1 MQTSSY
7 RKPKA
12 IAPAPKKDENK
23 NKATLSVP
31 DLIIRPVEAK
41 KIIST
46 QEYQRAINQRNVM
59 HIKNGYVK
67 ELVNPVKV
75 SLRNGKYYCF
85 DGQHTLAV
93 LTDMFGEN
101 CIVPCLVYTGLTY
114 EQEAELF
121 AKQDEFKRKLSSK
134 EKVKANYEAADDDA
148 VKFVAA
154 VEKAGYKCDF
164 HSGGMVGTNKVG
176 AINYLFNTVYKKH
189 GEDYLIRL
197 LSIIRSAWYDEKN
210 ATQESIIKGLDLF
223 MTLYDGEFVPAD
235 LVAKLQKVS
244 PIVIIRNGKADMTH
258 SGATRFAVAI
268 FDVYNKGR
276 KIKLRS
282 KF

>member
-1 MQTSSY
+1 MQTSY

-12 IAPAPKKDENK
+12 NAPAPKTGENK
-23 NKATLSVP
+23 GKATLSVP
-31 DLIIRPVEAK
+31 NLVIRPVEAK
-41 KIIST
+41 KIVST

-59 HIKNGYVK
+59 LIKQGYVK

-93 LTDMFGEN
+93 LTDMFGED

-114 EQEAELF
+114 EKEAELF

-134 EKVKANYEAADDDA
+134 EKVKANYEAADEDT
-148 VKFVAA
+148 VKFVSA
-154 VEKAGYKCDF
+154 VEKAGFKCHF
-164 HSGGMVGTNKVG
+164 NHGGATSNNSIGT
-176 AINYLFNTVYKKH
+176 ISYLYHTVYKKH
-189 GEDYLIRL
+189 GEDHMIRL
-197 LSIIRSAWYDEKN
+197 LSIIRSAWSDEKN
-210 ATQESIIKGLDLF
+210 ATQDAIIKGLDIF
-223 MTLYDGEFVPAD
+223 MTLYDGEYVPAD

-244 PIVIIRNGKADMTH
+244 PIVIIRNGKASMTH
-258 SGATRFAVAI
+258 TGATRYAVAI

-276 KIKLRS
+276 KSKLRS

>member
-1 MQTSSY
+1 MQTSY

-12 IAPAPKKDENK
+12 PAPAKKTGETK
-23 NKATLSVP
+23 KKPTHSIP
-31 DLIIRPVEAK
+31 DLVIRPVEAK
-41 KIIST
+41 KIISS
-46 QEYQRAINQRNVM
+46 QPYQRAINQRNVM
-59 HIKNGYVK
+59 HIKEGYIK

-93 LTDMFGEN
+93 LTDLFGEN
-101 CIVPCLVYTGLTY
+101 CIVPCLIYTGLTY
-114 EQEAELF
+114 EQEADLF

-134 EKVKANYEAADDDA
+134 EKVKANYEAADEDT

-154 VEKAGYKCDF
+154 VEKAGFKCDF
-164 HSGGMVGTNKVG
+164 HHGGAIGSRKVG
-176 AINYLFNTVYKKH
+176 SIDYLFNTVYKIR
-189 GEDYLIRL
+189 GEDHLIRL
-197 LSIIRSAWYDEKN
+197 LSIIRSAWSDEKA
-210 ATQESIIKGLDLF
+210 ATQDAIIKGLDVF
-223 MTLYDGEFVPAD
+223 MTLYEGEYNTAD

-244 PIVIIRNGKADMTH
+244 PVVIIRNGKASITH
-258 SGATRFAVAI
+258 VGATRYAIQI

-276 KIKLRS
+276 KTKLKS